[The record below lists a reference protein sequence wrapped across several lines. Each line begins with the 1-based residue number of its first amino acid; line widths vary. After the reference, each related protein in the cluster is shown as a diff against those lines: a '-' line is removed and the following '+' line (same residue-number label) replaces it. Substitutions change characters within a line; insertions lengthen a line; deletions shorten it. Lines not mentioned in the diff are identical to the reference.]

1 MGPQAKKLTYID
13 DLTYST
19 FVLFDHMLRH
29 ITLILLNFEEKNL
42 PHDIER
48 PTNGSNDK
56 PVQTIYRFRVLFFYI
71 SKTF

>member
-1 MGPQAKKLTYID
+1 MGPQAKKLTYTD

-48 PTNGSNDK
+48 PTNGSND
-56 PVQTIYRFRVLFFYI
+56 
-71 SKTF
+71 